1 MRKFLTRRT
10 IIPLFLAFFVL
21 LFLIF
26 LMFSGRHENHRV
38 NGNEWFLEQRPYF
51 EKLRSF
57 VSTMDEVYTLYI
69 SEVMEVDTFK
79 LEHSILTKELQSIN
93 DEYYANKA
101 HIKIA
106 PGTFSTDARNGI
118 SALEGLGEFERVNK
132 PKACRFAKGVRT
144 SVPCCHLIQEY
155 RYAYGAVNPQDES
168 NFFLYMLYYNKD
180 CMNVF
185 PQELL

>member
-118 SALEGLGEFERVNK
+118 SALEGLGENLSLMLSGSFRGDMPLASATLSYFYIAQGEQIKTLLTDYLYNYKNVQERIEGTN
-132 PKACRFAKGVRT
+132 
-144 SVPCCHLIQEY
+144 
-155 RYAYGAVNPQDES
+155 D
-168 NFFLYMLYYNKD
+168 
-180 CMNVF
+180 
-185 PQELL
+185 

>member
-10 IIPLFLAFFVL
+10 IIPLFLASFVL

-26 LMFSGRHENHRV
+26 LLFSGRHEIHRV

-118 SALEGLGEFERVNK
+118 SALEGLGDNLSLMLSGSFRGDMPLASATLSYFYIAQGEHIKTLLTDYLYSYKNVQERIEGTND
-132 PKACRFAKGVRT
+132 
-144 SVPCCHLIQEY
+144 Q
-155 RYAYGAVNPQDES
+155 
-168 NFFLYMLYYNKD
+168 
-180 CMNVF
+180 
-185 PQELL
+185 